1 MARQTKVYQVKFET
15 AGFQQVAKQFDNLQ
29 KRIRNAATGVP
40 NRFSENFR
48 SANIKTRPRSESG
61 RFVSAS
67 SPSLDAQLFSIE
79 IKRLTQ
85 SIDRLNAPLQKV
97 SRNLGTFIDDIRPKS
112 EEEILSRQFDKE
124 TSGLSAQNRGLAL
137 AFRTAIKEQSL
148 RIEKAVEKN
157 VGAGNEG
164 FNPIGIATG
173 ALSSVTRAILMPFE
187 ATLFGAFQGIGE
199 SLTADLSKGFMEKAQ
214 KSAGLSLKEVG
225 EDIGQ
230 IVGDLTYK
238 AVDETASLIRNLQL
252 DPGANGL
259 IQVEHSINNFLGEV
273 YKSIAFQI
281 PLVGAKAYR
290 RIRLNKEAIGLTTQ
304 MAGKAIIEEPIPDWQ
319 KEQIR
324 DPAKKSIT
332 LAVGGYNQDP
342 NDFGK
347 DYTAKILEPL
357 MPDSA
362 VVPVER
368 QDMSK
373 GLDPVFEKQFKHLI
387 KGALQ
392 SPEIKKGLLGFIK
405 QSNTFSNFSPAEKR
419 EFFGSGDIDTAD
431 DSTIVS
437 LVEKLLTSQEYSIG
451 KIIEQTF
458 KGYGF
463 DDIVVAAQAL
473 KYRQEFPDKP
483 INIVGFS
490 QGGFQAAGA
499 TELLQRMGV
508 KNVKGVGIGT
518 VFTGAEYSGDSENFM
533 SFVGEDDYYY
543 KGAKGVLDNIGKP
556 EYMQTAPGEG
566 QMHSLPMY
574 VAGGEFKGALQ
585 SFLGNTATIA
595 SSDEYSRQDA
605 SLLYNISSEGAMQSI
620 LRTLLNAA
628 GVEKFGN
635 LDMSGYTFG
644 SGDLAGGNDPF
655 SGKPTY
661 VGKIQ
666 KSTRQATNPK
676 IKEYGQKYLELLGK
690 LQEELKRKE
699 FAVSMGEDYKPTGL
713 ISEFASIFPELQ
725 TLEMPDS
732 PDSSAIQERM
742 SSQPLTEKLVS
753 KMVSERE
760 NVKRTFLSMFG
771 AELPKDKDNNPLYS
785 YFDPKEYETRANE
798 HLGGFIGWL
807 EGDDWW
813 GQASDAE
820 KEAMLPYIQF
830 LKDLKEQVLQV
841 GKTGMLDTKI
851 LQDAEDLLGVK
862 LPKSLS
868 DQIGTKRKNIDVN
881 KKNFSESLQRRKKGT
896 IAESNPELMA
906 YVAMLNKD
914 IEKYNEENPDN
925 QRPLIDPTKARH
937 LGSGMFGIAIS
948 QPQKSINGVPQK
960 PTVYKTGK
968 WNDDSITQAV
978 RPVIGDDLFEVI
990 NPFKTY
996 REAWGKERFEL
1007 VDKNELESMK
1017 IASEAGL
1024 GPELRSYSDRHLEM
1038 EMVEGDTVAQVIK
1051 TGSPAQIENLLIEAG
1066 KLIRQLHEAGVTHGD
1081 MSPWNMMQTPSGMKA
1096 IDFGSAEPNAKQ
1108 YRRIKDIERMIKYS
1122 KREVEEFKPGFG
1134 IDAEKLIRQG
1144 YTQIDRIRNI
1154 RRGGKVYNPNAVRP
1168 SPYSSEIVDP
1178 SDRIQEIQSGAEEA
1192 RGQAAPIRNIRR
1204 GGKFY
1209 NPNAVRPSPY
1219 SSEIVDPSDRIQ
1231 EIQSGAEEARGQAA
1245 PIRNI
1250 RRGGKFYNPNA
1261 VRPSPYSSEIVE
1273 AQPQPPRNIPIELAP
1288 NTPRPQ
1294 QIPIEIPEQGFP
1306 DTTSIVDRQFQR
1318 VEELR
1323 QLARAFQPQR
1333 TGQTGLWNPDRPI
1346 PPGMVPDLIP
1356 ASIRSLLAD
1365 AQARFQQM
1373 RPSQLAANQEPQARF
1388 PISEELPQLIQA
1400 YQRSILEAFERSQEE
1415 MLRSL
1420 RDTIANLAQ
1429 APVESDQEGFS
1440 ETIRSSLT
1448 EQARKLVRTYAQ
1460 AINAIIGVS
1469 ADPSTINQGNFGS
1482 EFEQLKEDTA
1492 AIMLRFREGIAQNF
1506 QETAALMQ
1514 SLAQSYESESPAQLV
1529 GGKRQPYTE
1538 DFNEIIQN
1546 QLTEYQRNIRKLFA
1560 DVAQSTAA
1568 DFTDLRR
1575 LRAQLGLPA
1584 QAPKAGLSTRYN
1596 DRIQQLISGART
1608 SAQERVRGL
1617 IPGFQ
1622 ELSPQQRSAE
1632 LKKMRS
1638 QLTQGLAEFRS
1649 TMATGDQNAAR
1660 QLGEGL
1666 LQRIEA
1672 IRAAYEDLGKNFT
1685 GDKRGIGAQKG
1696 QLTTQSKE
1704 IQARLKSI
1712 ADNASGSLAAAIE
1725 ADLGSVEGAGQ
1736 SIGDAL
1742 IEGTEDSLE
1751 ISSPSQVFQRIGEN
1765 VVQGF
1770 QQGLSNLANSF
1781 NVFNELNQDLPNVDP
1796 DIFNIFSDLSQ
1807 AAQDEISGFDAN
1819 VAEGLRMVQEQV
1831 ESLIQQFPILNNLL
1845 QIGSRLGGSIALG
1858 MAAFSTIG
1866 FVFKQAGIGKF
1877 FDAIATLPDTS
1888 GEAGRELQ
1896 SLSIAFESVTGS
1908 SALAA
1913 DAMQYVSDTAEKFG
1927 INIRSAEEAYL
1938 GLVAT
1943 TRGTE
1948 LEGFQTQKIFEA
1960 FAQTAALRGLDQQ
1973 QQQQMF
1979 VAVQQV
1985 LGKGKLSAE
1994 EVRGQL
2000 GEIPALAFQ
2009 QTLASS
2015 LGVNLQQLDKLLS
2028 TGQLQSDALFKVA
2041 QAYESANAQM
2051 SGASEPPPLGPPEP
2065 RPRSDNNA
2073 PNCTPPR
2080 PSPGGPAAP
2089 GIRNRVPRDKTA
2101 RAFYRCQRCPRRP
2114 AWARVSKAAA
2124 IQGSPPEPRCHPP
2137 GSAWKISR
2145 PSSAQR
2151 PAGNASRFFLSQGLF
2166 HGLGNSLSPQILR
2179 HHLSIGPDE
2188 PDRGNSP
2195 YPVLFGDLVLPPIPQ
2210 EAVNPLGP
2218 LLFGVGNRLLFVLVQ
2233 GKPDHYEVFPCSE
2246 LFIHRLQI
2254 GRLPRA
2260 RPTPCR
2266 PKIEQHVLPA
2276 VISQLDRLVIGRL
2289 DFKARRL
2296 LPHFRFR
2303 LGNRRTAP
2311 AGSRLGRHHPPP
2323 EDFGFF
2329 CIPNH
2334 AALSIKRAGLGF
2346 LGPLGNPIRAH
2357 QLHGIHL
2364 VPSTLSFR
2372 VEVEFD
2378 FFG

>member
-1096 IDFGSAEPNAKQ
+1096 IDFGSAEPNAKK
-1108 YRRIKDIERMIKYS
+1108 YRRTKDIERMIKYS
-1122 KREVEEFKPGFG
+1122 QREVEEFKPGFG

-1144 YTQIDRIRNI
+1144 YTQIDRDAERQEWLNNI
-1154 RRGGKVYNPNAVRP
+1154 A
-1168 SPYSSEIVDP
+1168 DP

-1192 RGQAAPIRNIRR
+1192 RRR
-1204 GGKFY
+1204 LEQQREADRLIKEQIEQ
-1209 NPNAVRPSPY
+1209 NRPP
-1219 SSEIVDPSDRIQ
+1219 
-1231 EIQSGAEEARGQAA
+1231 A
-1245 PIRNI
+1245 
-1250 RRGGKFYNPNA
+1250 
-1261 VRPSPYSSEIVE
+1261 
-1273 AQPQPPRNIPIELAP
+1273 
-1288 NTPRPQ
+1288 
-1294 QIPIEIPEQGFP
+1294 
-1306 DTTSIVDRQFQR
+1306 
-1318 VEELR
+1318 
-1323 QLARAFQPQR
+1323 
-1333 TGQTGLWNPDRPI
+1333 GQTRFDRPI
-1346 PPGMVPDLIP
+1346 PPEIVPDATP
-1356 ASIRSLLAD
+1356 ESIRSLIAG
-1365 AQARFQQM
+1365 AQAQFEEM
-1373 RPSQLAANQEPQARF
+1373 RPGQLAANQQPQARF
-1388 PISEELPQLIQA
+1388 PVSEELPQLIQA

-1638 QLTQGLAEFRS
+1638 QLTQGLADFRS

-1712 ADNASGSLAAAIE
+1712 ADNATGSLAAAIE

-1770 QQGLSNLANSF
+1770 QEGLSNLANSF

-1927 INIRSAEEAYL
+1927 INIRAAEEAYL

-1960 FAQTAALRGLDQQ
+1960 FAQTAALRG
-1973 QQQQMF
+1973 F
-1979 VAVQQV
+1979 
-1985 LGKGKLSAE
+1985 
-1994 EVRGQL
+1994 
-2000 GEIPALAFQ
+2000 
-2009 QTLASS
+2009 
-2015 LGVNLQQLDKLLS
+2015 
-2028 TGQLQSDALFKVA
+2028 
-2041 QAYESANAQM
+2041 
-2051 SGASEPPPLGPPEP
+2051 
-2065 RPRSDNNA
+2065 
-2073 PNCTPPR
+2073 
-2080 PSPGGPAAP
+2080 
-2089 GIRNRVPRDKTA
+2089 
-2101 RAFYRCQRCPRRP
+2101 
-2114 AWARVSKAAA
+2114 
-2124 IQGSPPEPRCHPP
+2124 
-2137 GSAWKISR
+2137 
-2145 PSSAQR
+2145 
-2151 PAGNASRFFLSQGLF
+2151 
-2166 HGLGNSLSPQILR
+2166 
-2179 HHLSIGPDE
+2179 
-2188 PDRGNSP
+2188 
-2195 YPVLFGDLVLPPIPQ
+2195 
-2210 EAVNPLGP
+2210 NP
-2218 LLFGVGNRLLFVLVQ
+2218 
-2233 GKPDHYEVFPCSE
+2233 
-2246 LFIHRLQI
+2246 
-2254 GRLPRA
+2254 
-2260 RPTPCR
+2260 
-2266 PKIEQHVLPA
+2266 
-2276 VISQLDRLVIGRL
+2276 
-2289 DFKARRL
+2289 
-2296 LPHFRFR
+2296 
-2303 LGNRRTAP
+2303 
-2311 AGSRLGRHHPPP
+2311 
-2323 EDFGFF
+2323 
-2329 CIPNH
+2329 
-2334 AALSIKRAGLGF
+2334 
-2346 LGPLGNPIRAH
+2346 
-2357 QLHGIHL
+2357 
-2364 VPSTLSFR
+2364 
-2372 VEVEFD
+2372 
-2378 FFG
+2378 